1 MEPLMKQNLRQAL
14 KSGQKF
20 LACNFYNLE
29 TLQAILQAAAL
40 KKKAIILQM
49 TQSSIEYMGLLP
61 AVQMARAM
69 KEHFGVQAFL
79 HLDHAQSLDLI
90 QRCLDAGFDSVMIDA
105 SEKPFDQNVALSQQ
119 VVQKAR
125 AYGACVEA
133 ELGYVAKL
141 GQSTQKKGFTDP
153 EQARVFVEQTGI
165 DLLAVAI
172 GSAHGFYK
180 EPPNLDI
187 ERLQAIH
194 QATSVAL
201 VLHGSSGISAA
212 QLRQAIQNGIQKIN
226 LATEIKN
233 RFMQTLKEKLRHS
246 NEIDLRKVFP
256 AARQAV
262 TDLIVHKFEELQI

>member
-1 MEPLMKQNLRQAL
+1 M
-14 KSGQKF
+14 
-20 LACNFYNLE
+20 
-29 TLQAILQAAAL
+29 
-40 KKKAIILQM
+40 
-49 TQSSIEYMGLLP
+49 
-61 AVQMARAM
+61 
-69 KEHFGVQAFL
+69 
-79 HLDHAQSLDLI
+79 
-90 QRCLDAGFDSVMIDA
+90 
-105 SEKPFDQNVALSQQ
+105 
-119 VVQKAR
+119 
-125 AYGACVEA
+125 
-133 ELGYVAKL
+133 
-141 GQSTQKKGFTDP
+141 
-153 EQARVFVEQTGI
+153 
-165 DLLAVAI
+165 AI

-187 ERLQAIH
+187 KRLQAIH

-201 VLHGSSGISAA
+201 VLHGSSGIPAA

>member
-1 MEPLMKQNLRQAL
+1 
-14 KSGQKF
+14 
-20 LACNFYNLE
+20 
-29 TLQAILQAAAL
+29 
-40 KKKAIILQM
+40 M

-141 GQSTQKKGFTDP
+141 GQSTQKRDLPTQNRPEFLLNKQESTFWPWPLVRHMVFT
-153 EQARVFVEQTGI
+153 
-165 DLLAVAI
+165 
-172 GSAHGFYK
+172 
-180 EPPNLDI
+180 
-187 ERLQAIH
+187 
-194 QATSVAL
+194 
-201 VLHGSSGISAA
+201 
-212 QLRQAIQNGIQKIN
+212 
-226 LATEIKN
+226 KN
-233 RFMQTLKEKLRHS
+233 RP
-246 NEIDLRKVFP
+246 I
-256 AARQAV
+256 
-262 TDLIVHKFEELQI
+262 